1 MWLGHGDVI
10 SQTSKDRFAN
20 DEVMLSKRDTREW
33 RSDNLSIA
41 RQEDE
46 TGRLKVQT
54 IKDIRGRTGAI
65 MGIQIPLLVIDR
77 RTCLDHVW
85 SDPEP

>member
-1 MWLGHGDVI
+1 MLG
-10 SQTSKDRFAN
+10 N
-20 DEVMLSKRDTREW
+20 RDTGER
-33 RSDNLSIA
+33 RSDNLCIA

-65 MGIQIPLLVIDR
+65 IAIQVSLIVIDR
-77 RTCLDHVW
+77 RRVLDHVW
-85 SDPEP
+85 SDPKPLGCHT

>member
-1 MWLGHGDVI
+1 MLG
-10 SQTSKDRFAN
+10 N
-20 DEVMLSKRDTREW
+20 RDTGER

-54 IKDIRGRTGAI
+54 IEDIRGHTGAI
-65 MGIQIPLLVIDR
+65 MDIQIPLLVIDR
-77 RTCLDHVW
+77 RGCLDHVW
-85 SDPEP
+85 SDPEPWGNTLKGG

>member
-1 MWLGHGDVI
+1 MLGNH
-10 SQTSKDRFAN
+10 
-20 DEVMLSKRDTREW
+20 DTGER

-54 IKDIRGRTGAI
+54 ILEISWTHRGYHGY
-65 MGIQIPLLVIDR
+65 P
-77 RTCLDHVW
+77 
-85 SDPEP
+85 DPAVSH

>member
-1 MWLGHGDVI
+1 MLG
-10 SQTSKDRFAN
+10 N
-20 DEVMLSKRDTREW
+20 RDTGER

-54 IKDIRGRTGAI
+54 IKDICGRAWAI

>member
-1 MWLGHGDVI
+1 MLG
-10 SQTSKDRFAN
+10 N
-20 DEVMLSKRDTREW
+20 RDTGER

-54 IKDIRGRTGAI
+54 IRDIRGRTGTI
-65 MGIQIPLLVIDR
+65 MDIQIPLLVIDR
-77 RTCLDHVW
+77 RESVDHVW
-85 SDPEP
+85 SDPEPWGNTLKGG

>member
-1 MWLGHGDVI
+1 MLG
-10 SQTSKDRFAN
+10 N
-20 DEVMLSKRDTREW
+20 RDTGER

-54 IKDIRGRTGAI
+54 IKDIRGRTWAI

-77 RTCLDHVW
+77 RERIPIMSGVIPNRGVTHLRVGD
-85 SDPEP
+85 D

>member
-1 MWLGHGDVI
+1 MLG
-10 SQTSKDRFAN
+10 N
-20 DEVMLSKRDTREW
+20 RDTGER

-65 MGIQIPLLVIDR
+65 MGIQIPLLVIDQR
-77 RTCLDHVW
+77 GCLVHVW
-85 SDPEP
+85 SDPEPKGWHT

>member
-1 MWLGHGDVI
+1 MLG
-10 SQTSKDRFAN
+10 N
-20 DEVMLSKRDTREW
+20 RDTGER

-65 MGIQIPLLVIDR
+65 MGIQIPLLVINR
-77 RTCLDHVW
+77 RTCLVHVCVIPNRRVTHLRVG
-85 SDPEP
+85 DD

>member
-1 MWLGHGDVI
+1 MLG
-10 SQTSKDRFAN
+10 N
-20 DEVMLSKRDTREW
+20 RDTGEW

-41 RQEDE
+41 RQKDE

-85 SDPEP
+85 SDPEPWGNTLKGGWRLDWI

>member
-1 MWLGHGDVI
+1 MLG
-10 SQTSKDRFAN
+10 N
-20 DEVMLSKRDTREW
+20 RDTEER

-54 IKDIRGRTGAI
+54 IKRLSWMH
-65 MGIQIPLLVIDR
+65 MGYHGYP
-77 RTCLDHVW
+77 
-85 SDPEP
+85 DPVVCHYRHFKGIKS

>member
-1 MWLGHGDVI
+1 M
-10 SQTSKDRFAN
+10 SQTSKDRFVIS
-20 DEVMLSKRDTREW
+20 EVMLGNRDTGER

-54 IKDIRGRTGAI
+54 IKDIRVRTGAI
-65 MGIQIPLLVIDR
+65 MGIQILLLVIDR
-77 RTCLDHVW
+77 RESCSCL
-85 SDPEP
+85 E